1 MSDIIKE
8 AQRLLEGATPGPW
21 EWVGHSIESE
31 DDMVLDFQCV
41 TEFGM
46 DGASKEVEV
55 TPEDEA
61 LIAAAPELAH
71 ALAEEE
77 YQYGVTYTG
86 VNRGGHHIEWVEPTG
101 DTELD
106 QETLQIIVKNWEIW
120 GQSPKVV
127 RRRVSPPEVINV

>member
-1 MSDIIKE
+1 MSDVIQDAK
-8 AQRLLEGATPGPW
+8 QLLEGATPSPW
-21 EWVGHSIESE
+21 EWVGYSIESG

-46 DGASKEVEV
+46 NGATREGEV

-61 LIAAAPELAH
+61 LIAAAPELAQ

-86 VNRGGHHIEWVEPTG
+86 INHGGNHIEWVDPTG
-101 DTELD
+101 DTEFD
-106 QETLQIIVKNWEIW
+106 KETLQIIVKRWEQW
-120 GQSPKVV
+120 GQSPKIV
-127 RRRVSPPEVINV
+127 RRRVSQPEVINA